1 MLPLVHKNLQTTLR
15 ARYAQKHD
23 EEFEPYFNKFAPL
36 LCQMASKA
44 STKPKHDLLAISA
57 IKFLAA
63 VVVKTSHRTVFA
75 KILIAMVQKIA
86 VPSMFLRES
95 DIDNFKE
102 NPEEYIRRS
111 VYFS

>member
-75 KILIAMVQKIA
+75 KIIDQVNK
-86 VPSMFLRES
+86 S
-95 DIDNFKE
+95 DPKVIGFDIFFTEKDKQSPANLKE
-102 NPEEYIRRS
+102 TGD
-111 VYFS
+111 FG